1 MVRTAMFR
9 WDLFHLDKET
19 AEPMT
24 NEQVS
29 ATSDADLRLV
39 RTGIASST
47 VGFWL
52 VSLSPVIVA
61 GSGVHG
67 ISMAF
72 WRSWIGFAVLGGVV
86 VARKRLTWAIVRR
99 TAAVGLCFGASIGLF
114 FWAAQLTSVA
124 NASLITV
131 LQPVVMMVG
140 ARFMFA
146 EMVTRRDVFWS
157 AVAITGAITL
167 VLAGD
172 SSGTGDIRGDLLAGG
187 SVVFGAGYFIFGK
200 RVLETVD
207 VMPFM
212 AGVFLWACLLL
223 TVVVVVS
230 GERIPP
236 DTGED
241 WLRIF
246 AVGLAPGLGHLLL
259 NFAQNKAP
267 LNLIGVIQLLV
278 PVNATLMAYF
288 FLDQSVTG
296 LQLVGMALVIGALTI
311 QATRGATPT

>member
-1 MVRTAMFR
+1 M
-9 WDLFHLDKET
+9 
-19 AEPMT
+19 AEPMA

-29 ATSDADLRLV
+29 ATGDADVRLV
-39 RTGIASST
+39 RKGIASSAA
-47 VGFWL
+47 GFWL

-61 GSGVHG
+61 GAGIHG
-67 ISMAF
+67 ISLAF
-72 WRSWIGFAVLGGVV
+72 WRSWVGFVVLATIVMT
-86 VARKRLTWAIVRR
+86 RKTMTWEAVRR
-99 TAAVGLCFGASIGLF
+99 TAPVGLCFGASIGLF

-131 LQPVVMMVG
+131 LQPLVMMVG

-146 EMVTRRDVFWS
+146 EVVTRRDVFWS
-157 AVAITGAITL
+157 AIAITGAVTL

-187 SVVFGAGYFIFGK
+187 SVIVGAGYFIFGK
-200 RVLETVD
+200 RVLETVE

-212 AGVFLWACLLL
+212 TGVFLWAGLLL
-223 TVVVVVS
+223 TVVVIVS

-236 DTGED
+236 DTGAD
-241 WLRIF
+241 WLRIL
-246 AVGLAPGLGHLLL
+246 AVGLAPGLGHVLL

-267 LNLIGVIQLLV
+267 LNLIGVVQLLV

-296 LQLVGMALVIGALTI
+296 LQLVGMALVIGALTT
-311 QATRGATPT
+311 QATRRATST